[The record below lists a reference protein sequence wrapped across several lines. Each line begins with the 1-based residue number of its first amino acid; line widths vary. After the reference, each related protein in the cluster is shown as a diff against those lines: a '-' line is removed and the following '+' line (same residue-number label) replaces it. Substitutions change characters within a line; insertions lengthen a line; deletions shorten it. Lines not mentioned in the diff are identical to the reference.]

1 RALQAG
7 RIEPAIRWLRMAE
20 TSADGR
26 DPALLN
32 NLALALVRSNDRQLL
47 PEALK
52 LASRAVQVAPD
63 NHYMLTTRAE
73 IQLALGDVRAAVS
86 DLELARQVRPD
97 FPETL
102 QLLAKASIQQG
113 NMQQAEQY
121 LQEAA
126 QLQKT
131 QP

>member
-1 RALQAG
+1 
-7 RIEPAIRWLRMAE
+7 
-20 TSADGR
+20 
-26 DPALLN
+26 LN

>member
-1 RALQAG
+1 QAG